1 MICQN
6 CGAEYEAD
14 SLRCPYCHS
23 ENRKAA
29 ERLKKDILKG
39 YDKEAEEMVQ
49 SVPKKAV
56 KKWTKY
62 VAIGLG
68 AILVLGA
75 VIALVSVIAAGVS
88 GKADYWKSRKA
99 YAKLEEYYSTEDWS
113 NMRDYL
119 RRKSLYGSKYD
130 KYWQVVD
137 ADSRLANFE
146 EEVQE
151 IRKIYAETE
160 FSEAQ
165 KENLANSWGESA
177 VKSANALLEMT
188 KEQIEDMAVT
198 GNEKILQ
205 RYYDEVRRYLEELG
219 FTPEEIDS
227 LEDAEP
233 DEEMLKERLLELLRA
248 ETEEEAR

>member
-6 CGAEYEAD
+6 CGAEYEEG
-14 SLRCPYCHS
+14 SLSCPYCHS
-23 ENRKAA
+23 ENRRAS
-29 ERLKKDILKG
+29 ERLKKDILRG

-56 KKWTKY
+56 RKWTKY

-68 AILVLGA
+68 AVLALGA
-75 VIALVSVIAAGVS
+75 VIALVTVMIAGVS
-88 GKADYWKSRKA
+88 GKADYHKSQKA
-99 YAKLEEYYSTEDWS
+99 YQKLEEYFGAEDWS
-113 NMRDYL
+113 GMRGYL
-119 RRKSLYGSKYD
+119 RRKSLYGSQYD
-130 KYWQVVD
+130 KYWQVAD
-137 ADSRLANFE
+137 AESNLENLK

-151 IRKIYAETE
+151 IRDFYGKTE

-165 KENLANSWGESA
+165 REDLARSWGELA
-177 VKSANALLEMT
+177 VKSAKALMGKT
-188 KEQIEDMAVT
+188 KEQIADKALS
-198 GNEKILQ
+198 GNETILQ
-205 RYYDEVRRYLEELG
+205 RYYDEGRQYLEELG

-227 LEDAEP
+227 LADAEP

>member
-62 VAIGLG
+62 VAVGLG
-68 AILVLGA
+68 AVLALGA
-75 VIALVSVIAAGVS
+75 VIAYVTVIAAVVS
-88 GKADYWKSRKA
+88 GNVNYRKSRRE
-99 YAKLEEYYSTEDWS
+99 YAKLEEYYSAEDWS
-113 NMRDYL
+113 DMGYYL
-119 RRKSLYGSKYD
+119 RSKSLYGSRYD

-137 ADSRLANFE
+137 ADSHLKVLK
-146 EEVQE
+146 EEVRV
-151 IRKIYAETE
+151 IRETYAAFSFTE
-160 FSEAQ
+160 EL
-165 KENLANSWGESA
+165 KEDMAGVGGERA

-198 GNEKILQ
+198 GNEEILQ
-205 RYYDEVRRYLEELG
+205 RYYDEGRKFLEELG